1 MSVKR
6 ELLKLLPD
14 KIYLQLQYY
23 KYFKKFIN
31 FKHPKTFNEKLQWLK
46 LNDKK
51 PQYTELVDKYQ
62 FKKVISQK
70 LGEEFVVPLINV
82 YDQADEIDFDQL
94 PNQFVLKATHDSGSV
109 FICKDKTA
117 VDIPK
122 VRQFFNQSLK
132 INYFYGTREW
142 PYKQVKPRIIAEQ
155 YLIDESGFELKDYK
169 VFCFNGVPKLIGL
182 VKGRTNTPTEDFY
195 STEWKKVD
203 IEFGGYPNSTTIMEK
218 PVFLEEM
225 LRLSTLLA
233 KDTYFLRVDWNY
245 ANQHLKLGELT
256 FYETA
261 GLETIKPDHWNQQ
274 LGEWIQLPID
284 RTYEK

>member
-51 PQYTELVDKYQ
+51 KQYTELVDKYQ

-70 LGEEFVVPLINV
+70 LGEEYVVPLINV

-109 FICKDKTA
+109 FICKDKKA
-117 VDIPK
+117 IDVPK
-122 VRQFFNQSLK
+122 VRHFFNQSLK

-142 PYKQVKPRIIAEQ
+142 PYKHVKPRIIA
-155 YLIDESGFELKDYK
+155 
-169 VFCFNGVPKLIGL
+169 
-182 VKGRTNTPTEDFY
+182 
-195 STEWKKVD
+195 
-203 IEFGGYPNSTTIMEK
+203 
-218 PVFLEEM
+218 
-225 LRLSTLLA
+225 
-233 KDTYFLRVDWNY
+233 
-245 ANQHLKLGELT
+245 
-256 FYETA
+256 
-261 GLETIKPDHWNQQ
+261 
-274 LGEWIQLPID
+274 D
-284 RTYEK
+284 RKSVV